1 MTAKTGTARKK
12 PTNPK
17 TAPPKITT
25 EMTHKGD
32 RPTQGPITFPSNCCK
47 SKIKRATQIA
57 CIGFYFLKTPYV
69 ALFAFII
76 FITNI
81 IPYFGPII
89 GAIFPIAMTL
99 LINPMQAIKSIT
111 KESKIL
117 PII

>member
-57 CIGFYFLKTPYV
+57 CIGLINKV
-69 ALFAFII
+69 IAMG
-76 FITNI
+76 NI
-81 IPYFGPII
+81 APII
-89 GAIFPIAMTL
+89 GPKYGIIL
-99 LINPMQAIKSIT
+99 VIKIINANNATYGVFK
-111 KESKIL
+111 K
-117 PII
+117 